1 MKRSAFVLGLV
12 ALLIITTASPVLAAP
27 PPGNDKYAGR
37 IAIGSLPFSDTVD
50 TTKAGTDANDE
61 EVNAQ
66 CGAPATDAS
75 VWYELTA
82 PSDGVV
88 LIDVFASTYSAGVIV
103 ATGSPGSFSVLACGP
118 GAVAFG
124 TVTGETYAILAFDD
138 QLDGS
143 GNGGTLQIVV
153 DQAPPPPE
161 VEVTVNPVGTFNSS
175 TGSATISGTVTCTG
189 DADFTFIDVEVRQR
203 VGRLVISGFGSTEF
217 ACDGTAHSWS
227 VEVFPS
233 NGLFKGGQTVTV
245 TFAVACGIF
254 ECGFDE
260 QQTKVTLRG

>member
-1 MKRSAFVLGLV
+1 MKRSALVIGLV
-12 ALLIITTASPVLAAP
+12 GLLIVTTASPVLAAP
-27 PPGNDKYAGR
+27 PPGNDDYAGR
-37 IAIGSLPFSDTVD
+37 ITISSLPFSDSLD
-50 TTKAGTDANDE
+50 TTKAGTDADDQE
-61 EVNAQ
+61 LNAN

-82 PSDGVV
+82 TTDGVILV
-88 LIDVFASTYSAGVIV
+88 DVSASNYSAGVIV
-103 ATGSPGSFSVLACGP
+103 ATGSPGSFSLINCGP

-124 TVTGETYAILAFDD
+124 TVTGESYVILAFDD
-138 QLDGS
+138 QQDGA
-143 GNGGTLQIVV
+143 GNGGTLNIVV

-161 VEVTVNPVGTFNSS
+161 VHVTVNPTGTFNAT

-189 DADFTFIDVEVRQR
+189 EAEFTFLDVQVRQR
-203 VGRLVISGFGSTEF
+203 IGRFVVEGFGETDF
-217 ACDGTAHSWS
+217 ACDGATHPWS

-254 ECGFDE
+254 DCGFDE
-260 QQTKVTLRG
+260 QQVKVTLKG

>member
-1 MKRSAFVLGLV
+1 MKRSALVFGLV
-12 ALLIITTASPVLAAP
+12 ALLIVATASPVLAAP
-27 PPGNDKYAGR
+27 PPGNDDYAGR
-37 IAIGSLPFSDTVD
+37 IAIGALPFSDSLD
-50 TTKAGTDANDE
+50 TTKAGTDADDE
-61 EVNAQ
+61 ELNVN

-82 PSDGVV
+82 SSDGVILV
-88 LIDVFASTYSAGVIV
+88 DVSASNYSAGVIV
-103 ATGSPGSFSVLACGP
+103 ATGSPGSFSLINCGP

-124 TVTGETYAILAFDD
+124 TVTGESYVILAFDD
-138 QLDGS
+138 QLDGA
-143 GNGGTLQIVV
+143 GNGGTLNIVV

-161 VEVTVNPVGTFNSS
+161 VHVTVNPTGTFNAT
-175 TGSATISGTVTCTG
+175 TGSATISGTVTCSG
-189 DADFTFIDVEVRQR
+189 EAEFTFLDVQVRQR
-203 VGRLVISGFGSTEF
+203 IGRFVIEGFGSTDF
-217 ACDGTAHSWS
+217 PCDGATHPWS

-260 QQTKVTLRG
+260 QQVKVTLKG

>member
-37 IAIGSLPFSDTVD
+37 IAIGSLPFSDTLD
-50 TTKAGTDANDE
+50 TTKAGTDADDQ

-82 PSDGVV
+82 TSDGVV

-161 VEVTVNPVGTFNSS
+161 VDVTVNPTGTFNAT

-189 DADFTFIDVEVRQR
+189 EADFAFLDVQVRQR
-203 VGRLVISGFGSTEF
+203 IGRFVVEGFGSTDF
-217 ACDGTAHSWS
+217 PCDGATHPWS

-260 QQTKVTLRG
+260 QQVKVTLKG